1 MSTTP
6 INSDQWKARQ
16 RQEWDSVA
24 SGWSAWWQTVERSTQ
39 VVSDRLVALAEIEQ
53 GQRVLDIATGIG
65 EPAVTAAHRV
75 GPGGQ
80 VVAIDQ
86 APQMLEIARKRAAA
100 LDLQNIQFIE
110 LNAENLDR
118 LEGHFD
124 AALCRWGL
132 MLMPQLVPTLQGI
145 RERLVP
151 GGRFATSV
159 WSTPARVPT
168 MSLPLEVLRQ
178 FIEVPA
184 PPPNTPGAFSLADSK
199 VLEQAFIQAGWS
211 SVSSS
216 PLELIMELDSSRDYV
231 SFMRAISPSFN
242 ALVASQSPEQQ
253 ERIWQAIEDTTQ
265 KRYGSANEDV
275 RIPAE
280 TICTLAVR

>member
-6 INSDQWKARQ
+6 GNSEQWKARQ

-39 VVSDRLVALAEIEQ
+39 VVSDHLVALAEIEP

-86 APQMLEIARKRAAA
+86 SPQMLEIARKRAAA

-110 LNAENLDR
+110 LNAENLDQ

-132 MLMPQLVPTLQGI
+132 MLMPQLVPTLQRI

-159 WSTPARVPT
+159 WSVPARVPT
-168 MSLPLEVLRQ
+168 MSLPLEVLKQ
-178 FIEVPA
+178 FMEVPA
-184 PPPNTPGAFSLADSK
+184 PPPNAPGAFSLADSK

-216 PLELIMELDSSRDYV
+216 PLELTMELDSARDYV

-242 ALVASQSPEQQ
+242 ALVAGQSSEVQ

-265 KRYGSANEDV
+265 KRYGSANAGV

-280 TICTLAVR
+280 TICALAVR